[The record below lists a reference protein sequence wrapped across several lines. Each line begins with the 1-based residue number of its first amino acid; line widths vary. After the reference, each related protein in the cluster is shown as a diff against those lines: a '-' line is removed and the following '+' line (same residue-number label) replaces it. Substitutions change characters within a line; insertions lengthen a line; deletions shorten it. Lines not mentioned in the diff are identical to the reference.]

1 FMQDKVGKIFD
12 GVISGVTDWG
22 IFVELNDNKCEGLVS
37 MRDLTDDFYFFDEKN
52 YCITGMHS
60 NKTYQLGADI
70 KVEVARTN
78 IEKKQIDFKLVED
91 ENDN

>member
-37 MRDLTDDFYFFDEKN
+37 MRDLTDDFYYFDEKN

-60 NKTYQLGADI
+60 NKCYQLGSDV

-78 IEKKQIDFKLVED
+78 LEKKQIDFTLVD
-91 ENDN
+91 E